1 MGQTAL
7 QFLAITQSFC
17 KAKETMLI
25 AFSISRLTS
34 GRKKNNLSWRKDK
47 SDSWHQL
54 FNADEWVLHVR
65 VLVGGGGGGG
75 GIAHVH
81 LSTNMPAWTA
91 WTMLRKRGFSSLR
104 RSIRPIWRVKV
115 EASQSRTSEGTDS
128 DWKSLSSSSVSTR
141 RLEEGQENGK
151 GERSKNTVSN
161 ADRGKCGG
169 VKDDKIFIVDLWG
182 IKSKSRNSPSNNIT
196 PYVTSKHLR
205 PLKQHVGGVL
215 KSNSGSYFS
224 TATLLCG
231 QGIKS
236 KAYWSPTRSTEYTF
250 SWQRQTFTSC
260 S

>member
-7 QFLAITQSFC
+7 QFLAITRSFC

-34 GRKKNNLSWRKDK
+34 GRKKKQPFLEERQKWQFISIIQCWMGATRACLGRG
-47 SDSWHQL
+47 WG
-54 FNADEWVLHVR
+54 W
-65 VLVGGGGGGG
+65 

-128 DWKSLSSSSVSTR
+128 DWMSLSSSSVSTR

-196 PYVTSKHLR
+196 PYVTSK
-205 PLKQHVGGVL
+205 
-215 KSNSGSYFS
+215 
-224 TATLLCG
+224 
-231 QGIKS
+231 
-236 KAYWSPTRSTEYTF
+236 
-250 SWQRQTFTSC
+250 TSQA